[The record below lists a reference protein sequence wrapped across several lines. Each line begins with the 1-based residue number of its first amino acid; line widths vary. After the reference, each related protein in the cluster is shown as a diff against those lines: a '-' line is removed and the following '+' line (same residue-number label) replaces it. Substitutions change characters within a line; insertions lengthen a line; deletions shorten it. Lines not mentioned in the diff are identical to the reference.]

1 MSRAAA
7 KRLVHGG
14 QLKQELLASGIH
26 IQAGSLPD
34 LAEEAPL
41 AYKNVDD
48 VVEVVHQAQIAK
60 KVARLKPYVV
70 IKG

>member
-1 MSRAAA
+1 VIVLSF
-7 KRLVHGG
+7 
-14 QLKQELLASGIH
+14 ELAGIAFL
-26 IQAGSLPD
+26 QTKL
-34 LAEEAPL
+34 LLRL

-48 VVEVVHQAQIAK
+48 VVEVVHQAQIAR